1 MKMNDLLEGPY
12 DVDPKLMPYVKMGQ
26 KIASALEPGSGI
38 EWDDVEFNKAA
49 ALGSAF
55 GKLGSAFGPKTPGA
69 ALKDAMVDVDM
80 AKAIIAKVKNADI
93 KPGAGVKDPEP
104 EDSEEE
110 SVREAKK

>member
-1 MKMNDLLEGPY
+1 MNDLLEGPY
-12 DVDPKLMPYVKMGQ
+12 DVDPKLMPYVRMGQ

-110 SVREAKK
+110 SVQEAKK